1 MMKTKTC
8 TLKLPNDN
16 IFGGGVTF
24 KALSAA
30 VLAGTVIVGAPQ
42 VNAADLDL
50 SNKPLTSPTL
60 DYIKDNNMDIPQVKY
75 DQDGNF
81 VETDAVKS
89 PGSAYSVTAGSESDY
104 DFSYQTS
111 DADGNLTT
119 HYAKIDLKELPD
131 YSKPDGYTTTNE
143 RIDNTLDA
151 SNTNKVI
158 FENISSTNNGG
169 AIYNTLDKS
178 DVNIVADFINNA
190 VKVTSH
196 LYGGAIYNSGSIGNI
211 TGDFIGNVATSGG
224 SAIFNTGT
232 IGNITGDFIGNV
244 AKSGGS
250 AIYNTGTIG
259 NVTGDFI
266 SNKSARA
273 FENSSSV
280 SNIYGSFINNEFGG
294 LYNQGTIS
302 SIQGNFIQNQTEY
315 RGGGFNNSGS
325 IKLVQGDFINNYA
338 RIFGGGLYNASNGK
352 IDRIKGNFIGN
363 YIDNYPYGSGAAIQ
377 NGAHHT
383 TGYIG
388 IVEGDFIGNH
398 VDVKKEN
405 RPDQNEAVYY
415 AQGGA
420 IFNETRSNIDKIKGN
435 FIDNRVT
442 SNGYADGGAIHNSLG
457 STIGEIE
464 GSFIRNYVDVYD
476 DSEYYSQG
484 GAIQNLAQGK
494 IGKITGDFIAN
505 YSKGAIASSGGA
517 IFNSKSAEIGY
528 IKGNFVNNSAEA
540 IEQGNYSQGGAIYN
554 SSSAILRTIEGNFQR
569 NYVCGTNTSGGG
581 AIYNNDAV
589 IEKVTG
595 DFKNNYASGKSY
607 VAGGAIYNYY
617 GKANELNGSFINNYA
632 KSESGSAKGGAI
644 FSLGTTTLVAD
655 AGKTNIIA
663 GNYVED
669 RNGKRDEAVYVSTGE
684 AFVANKNELVKVDGS
699 GFGFYNKYSDYNPE
713 KDKLPAVVD
722 SAFSIVAKNKGTWV
736 INDKINGDANA
747 GVIDY
752 KITNYYANWNGSQR
766 VYVDLDDNFLVRYEA
781 STTTDGDT
789 KTTNINYKNE
799 AGDIIAK
806 EVLVE
811 VTGEEP
817 VFTYYDVEGNEISEL
832 PFSKTYNI
840 SGKMEYNVNFDGDNS
855 GKIYLNNNIIGGANV
870 TLSNTN
876 LHLGREN
883 FLDGNKLTLNSG
895 LIGMINNRVGIS
907 NPYSLTVKG
916 DTTFIGDVDLKN
928 KVMDRFVTD
937 NYGEHTGNLNVAG
950 LNLLS
955 DAIADERVTAV
966 YFAEPGLK
974 NNVINGLAT
983 LPDGNQTKVY
993 TPIYQY
999 TVAYDNINQYDGKG
1013 DGGYFLFMRGNQ
1025 IGGGTPSNPSDDFN
1039 PAVLTA
1045 PVSTV
1050 AASQAGMTE
1059 AFKYVFEHLDSFTQL
1074 PAADRLSRVNANK
1087 YALVE
1092 EASLYNGLSTDFNGN
1107 KGSFNYDKS
1116 NKAYWFRPYVTF
1128 ETMDLKNGPKVDMI
1142 TYGSLIGY
1150 DGDFIPMKHGWHR
1163 IGTTYLGYNGAQIKY
1178 NGADTMT
1185 NGGLLGMT
1193 ETYYKGNFWSAL
1205 TLSAGASVGETK
1217 TMYGKEDYVTLLAGA
1232 ASKTGYNFE
1241 FKEGKYIL
1249 QPIMYLSYTFANT
1262 FDFTNAAGV
1271 RIDNKPAHSI
1281 QLHPMIRGV
1290 ANCKNGWQPYAQVG
1304 IVWNALNKSN
1314 ITANGIRM
1322 PEMSM
1327 KPYIEYGLGVQRNWD
1342 EKYTAFFQAMVRNGG
1357 RKGVAL
1363 TLGFRWALDKDKDKD
1378 KDKVHN
1384 VSPQRKV
1391 VKQLSEQQKIAHG
1404 LKSRNTTR
1412 TTSSAILKHL

>member
-1 MMKTKTC
+1 MMRPKYN
-8 TLKLPNDN
+8 TLKFKNDN
-16 IFGGGVTF
+16 GFGGGVTF

-158 FENISSTNNGG
+158 FENISSTNYGG

-178 DVNIVADFINNA
+178 DVNIVADFINN
-190 VKVTSH
+190 SSRD
-196 LYGGAIYNSGSIGNI
+196 YYRGSGGAIYNSGSIGNI
-211 TGDFIGNVATSGG
+211 TGDFIGNVAKSGG
-224 SAIFNTGT
+224 AIYNSGS

-266 SNKSARA
+266 RNTGARA

-377 NGAHHT
+377 NGAHT
-383 TGYIG
+383 AGYIG

-554 SSSAILRTIEGNFQR
+554 SSSAILRTIEGNFQG

-817 VFTYYDVEGNEISEL
+817 VSTYYDVEGNEISEL

-1074 PAADRLSRVNANK
+1074 PAADRLSRVNVNK

-1107 KGSFNYDKS
+1107 KGSFNYDES

-1178 NGADTMT
+1178 NGSDTMT